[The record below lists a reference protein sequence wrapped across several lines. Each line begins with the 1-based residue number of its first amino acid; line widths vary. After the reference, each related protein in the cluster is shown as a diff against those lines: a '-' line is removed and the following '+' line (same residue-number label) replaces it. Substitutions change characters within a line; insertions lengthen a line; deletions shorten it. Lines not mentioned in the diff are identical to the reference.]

1 MYIHGFWEECYQ
13 IEKKFLSL
21 ERKGKTGIEDMIKR
35 DFGLIWNGL
44 IFFFMENVLSIAY
57 IVKISFQTC

>member
-35 DFGLIWNGL
+35 DFGLIWNDL
-44 IFFFMENVLSIAY
+44 IFFFHGEC
-57 IVKISFQTC
+57 VKHCLYSQN